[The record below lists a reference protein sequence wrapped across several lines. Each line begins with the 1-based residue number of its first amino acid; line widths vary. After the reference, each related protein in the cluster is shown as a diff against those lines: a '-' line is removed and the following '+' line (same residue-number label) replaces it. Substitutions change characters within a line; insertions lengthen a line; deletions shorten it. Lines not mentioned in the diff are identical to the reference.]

1 MTLRNINCEEN
12 LFQDNITDVGFLL
25 SDTGR
30 EVVINLHVNGI
41 INYITTLILIF
52 LFTRN
57 YPSHAAFWIGHIA
70 LIPWNNM
77 HVTMKYRLASSF
89 AYVNTHIIS
98 IWVETLVNLLPNKL
112 QHHIHRLAFVVG
124 KIKVGSNVPLGDDER
139 MTR

>member
-1 MTLRNINCEEN
+1 MTLRNIYCEEN

-30 EVVINLHVNGI
+30 EVVINTGA
-41 INYITTLILIF
+41 TLILIF
-52 LFTRN
+52 LFTPN

>member
-1 MTLRNINCEEN
+1 
-12 LFQDNITDVGFLL
+12 
-25 SDTGR
+25 
-30 EVVINLHVNGI
+30 
-41 INYITTLILIF
+41 
-52 LFTRN
+52 
-57 YPSHAAFWIGHIA
+57 
-70 LIPWNNM
+70 
-77 HVTMKYRLASSF
+77 MKYRLAGSF